1 MWAVEA
7 PPETRV
13 SATVGGVAGQSW
25 FCSLTEEAELNRRE
39 FAREIFR
46 NFTRKRQTIR
56 NKRANGATLQNKS
69 WEILILFA
77 EV

>member
-13 SATVGGVAGQSW
+13 SATVGGVAGQSRL
-25 FCSLTEEAELNRRE
+25 CSLTEETELNRGE

-46 NFTRKRQTIR
+46 NFARKRQTNTEQTR
-56 NKRANGATLQNKS
+56 
-69 WEILILFA
+69 
-77 EV
+77 